1 MRAGPRGERGV
12 EVEADWRREVVG
24 GTAGPEEVVDD
35 CAGLEADRR
44 REVVDGTAG
53 PEARSVREITP
64 GLTGRGP
71 WL

>member
-1 MRAGPRGERGV
+1 M
-12 EVEADWRREVVG
+12 VG

-64 GLTGRGP
+64 GLTIVVSDNIDKQVTFHDHN
-71 WL
+71 